1 MLENS
6 LKIREKYIN
15 KLKAKVDSLSESINL
30 LNKVDRKLLIEQQQ
44 IGGAKLNKLMRSYS
58 NIQNG
63 GTLGPDGKHIDGTPT
78 DDEPAPAVPVVPDA
92 PVVPGA
98 IKDILKI
105 SEIEKATLRKKA
117 EILLQRKKLD
127 EINKNIDALSK
138 NFAPINAALLNVR
151 DLINSIHIRIPKMN
165 QASPPDISHLPFVY
179 QYNIYHKV
187 PYNQLHSVAAFA
199 NEADPRVKMNQFDK
213 EPKEN
218 ENPIVH
224 DEKVEIAKFH
234 GLPLPAE
241 NDVSYAAD
249 DTKVRDKYNEVLKE
263 FVDSLD
269 RFQAKM
275 EESPTPSPAP
285 PAPPAPQA
293 GGSRRYFEL
302 PNALTETPY

>member
-44 IGGAKLNKLMRSYS
+44 IGGAKLNKLMSSYS

-63 GTLGPDGKHIDGTPT
+63 GTLGPDGKHIEGTPT
-78 DDEPAPAVPVVPDA
+78 DDETSAVPA
-92 PVVPGA
+92 A
-98 IKDILKI
+98 IKDSLKI
-105 SEIEKATLRKKA
+105 SDIEKAALRKKA

-165 QASPPDISHLPFVY
+165 QASAPDISHLPFVY
-179 QYNIYHKV
+179 QYNIYHQI
-187 PYNQLHSVAAFA
+187 PYDKLHSAVAFA
-199 NEADPRVKMNQFDK
+199 NETDPKVKMNKFD
-213 EPKEN
+213 EIPVDGV
-218 ENPIVH
+218 NPIVY

-234 GLPLPAE
+234 RLPLAGVT
-241 NDVSYAAD
+241 DASYVAD
-249 DTKVRDKYNEVLKE
+249 DTAVKQKYDEQLNE
-263 FVDSLD
+263 FVDSLV
-269 RFQAKM
+269 RFNAKM
-275 EESPTPSPAP
+275 EESPTPSPTAG
-285 PAPPAPQA
+285 PQT